1 MVFVREHPNE
11 KWMTGGTTA
20 GKNAGKNAGKH
31 VEKCREKNGEKLP
44 EFQVDFMGLS
54 WDFLR

>member
-1 MVFVREHPNE
+1 
-11 KWMTGGTTA
+11 MTGGTTA

-54 WDFLR
+54 WDFFTVMTSGMTSW